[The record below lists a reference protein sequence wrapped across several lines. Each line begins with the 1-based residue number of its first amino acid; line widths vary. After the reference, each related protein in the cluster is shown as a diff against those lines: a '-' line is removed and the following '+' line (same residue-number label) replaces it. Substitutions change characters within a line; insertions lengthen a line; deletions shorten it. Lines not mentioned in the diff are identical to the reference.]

1 MDPLKLTL
9 SATATA
15 SLDSRT
21 ITGTITVFSKHSS
34 SQGIKL
40 MPGSLTPRTPHKRVK
55 MLRDHNQSDPLGYM
69 IDYQPGNASTK
80 ATFYVPEGAEG
91 DRALQEADNGLRD
104 GFSVGFIANKYEFDD
119 DFNLIVHEAELYEVS
134 VCAVPDFQDA
144 QVEAVA
150 LSAARNKG
158 KRMTPEEI
166 AQLQAEATAA
176 NNALAA
182 ATGNT
187 PEAPAPAA
195 AQGAPAPAA
204 VQGTPA
210 PAAGVQGQQLQA
222 GGFPQAGNSFTA
234 PRPQSLRAV
243 ALKVA
248 AAFAT
253 EDPVQIRLALADVVP
268 ADDAGQAFLSDR
280 NGWIGEVWNAANT
293 DRPWIDAFGTPAQ
306 LTSMKIK
313 GYRWSV
319 RPKPAKYAGN
329 KAEVPTNTP
338 KTEPW
343 ESEAGRWAG
352 GWDIDR
358 IYFDFGDAAF
368 LESFWRA
375 AMAEYQQDSNKDI
388 GTQVRAAATVKPN
401 SPTVLA
407 GIKDTARDLRSIG
420 AKASTIFLANDI
432 FDEYGDLT
440 QAEVPH
446 WLANVVGGFDI
457 SEGTATVGPLTID
470 ANPDLAPG
478 EIVGIDKRAGQVREK
493 TPIKLQAHDIAKG
506 GIDLGFF
513 SYGGLAVYDPRAI
526 IKRSVVAPAPPAG

>member
-9 SATATA
+9 SAAATA

-69 IDYQPGNASTK
+69 IDYQPGNDSTK

-104 GFSVGFIANKYEFDD
+104 GFSVGFIAKKYEFDD
-119 DFNLIVHEAELYEVS
+119 DYNLIVHEAELFEVS

-166 AQLQAEATAA
+166 ARLQAEADTA

-182 ATGNT
+182 ATGNV
-187 PEAPAPAA
+187 PEAPAPGAA
-195 AQGAPAPAA
+195 
-204 VQGTPA
+204 QGTPA
-210 PAAGVQGQQLQA
+210 PASAPAAPEAPQVQQLQA
-222 GGFPQAGNSFTA
+222 GGFPQAGSSFTA
-234 PRPQSLRAV
+234 PRPMSLSAV
-243 ALKVA
+243 AIKVA

-253 EDPVQIRLALADVVP
+253 QDPVQIRLALADVVP

-280 NGWIGEVWNAANT
+280 NGWIGEVWNAENT

-313 GYRWSV
+313 GYRWGT
-319 RPKPAKYAGN
+319 RPKPAKYAGD
-329 KAEVPTNTP
+329 KAEVPTNVP
-338 KTEPW
+338 KTVPW

-375 AMAEYQQDSNKDI
+375 AMAEYKQDSNKDI
-388 GTQVRAAATVKPN
+388 GTQVLAAATAKPN
-401 SPTVLA
+401 SPSVLA

-420 AKASTIFLANDI
+420 AKASTIFLANDL
-432 FDEYGDLT
+432 FDAYGDLT

-446 WLANVVGGFDI
+446 WLANVVGGVDI

-470 ANPDLAPG
+470 ANPDLAAG
-478 EIVGIDKRAGQVREK
+478 QIVGIDSRAGQVREK
-493 TPIKLQAHDIAKG
+493 TPLKLQAHDIAKG

-526 IKRSVVAPAPPAG
+526 VKRSVVAPAPPAG